1 MGTYIFPCIGAFT
14 YVIKKQHLVPKYLS
28 HYNLFFKSNHSEK
41 HQHHR
46 WNKDHQCGQTQQ
58 CSIQRILSVAT
69 ETYFYSSVLSPLLS
83 CNLQFKKAVASKVI
97 HVVAT
102 MITLNCR
109 LRCFT
114 TSSCTWGHLHY
125 NLHYLALCIF
135 TVNRCHTK
143 FLFETELFFQFIL
156 LSDVAF

>member
-14 YVIKKQHLVPKYLS
+14 YVIKKQQKARSAPSLV
-28 HYNLFFKSNHSEK
+28 
-41 HQHHR
+41 
-46 WNKDHQCGQTQQ
+46 GG
-58 CSIQRILSVAT
+58 ILSRSIFLVIIYFLRVIILRNINIT
-69 ETYFYSSVLSPLLS
+69 VGTKTINVDRLSNVLFREFFPLQLKHIFYFYLPVLSPLLS
-83 CNLQFKKAVASKVI
+83 WNLQFKKAVASKVI

-125 NLHYLALCIF
+125 NLHYLALCTLYIH
-135 TVNRCHTK
+135 R
-143 FLFETELFFQFIL
+143 
-156 LSDVAF
+156 